1 MVPYNPNTE
10 RDVKHHNDIISTGYC
25 SSRKMCSFMNRWSEF
40 SGLSDLWS
48 VFAVCFFSDTNHHC
62 LQSEGEVVF
71 AVKKDTDSVYI
82 SLILK
87 LTTRFGF
94 SYFPTKMLLSTP
106 SSSDFVQPKSHI
118 TQEKNHRCSLVHYHP
133 ECTCLYFALWNVNL
147 LRFTSFSSTFCVHA
161 TSNYCITFSWE
172 AALTFAWDS
181 AQPSSDILSRGTVI
195 SLYISRSPFYLIQI

>member
-1 MVPYNPNTE
+1 
-10 RDVKHHNDIISTGYC
+10 
-25 SSRKMCSFMNRWSEF
+25 MNRRSEF

-48 VFAVCFFSDTNHHC
+48 VFAVCFFFPTQTATVYR
-62 LQSEGEVVF
+62 LEGKVVF

-118 TQEKNHRCSLVHYHP
+118 TQEKKNTDVH
-133 ECTCLYFALWNVNL
+133 L
-147 LRFTSFSSTFCVHA
+147 
-161 TSNYCITFSWE
+161 CII
-172 AALTFAWDS
+172 
-181 AQPSSDILSRGTVI
+181 ILSVRVFA
-195 SLYISRSPFYLIQI
+195 SLSGMWICFGSPPFHWPFVFMPPLIIASHLAERQLSHLHEIQPNQVQTS

>member
-1 MVPYNPNTE
+1 MVPYYTNTE
-10 RDVKHHNDIISTGYC
+10 RDVKHHNDIISPGYC

-118 TQEKNHRCSLVHYHP
+118 TQEKTTDVHL
-133 ECTCLYFALWNVNL
+133 CIIILSV
-147 LRFTSFSSTFCVHA
+147 RVFTSLFGMWICSGSPPFHRPFVFMPPLIIASHLA
-161 TSNYCITFSWE
+161 ERQLSHLHEIQPNQVQTS
-172 AALTFAWDS
+172 
-181 AQPSSDILSRGTVI
+181 
-195 SLYISRSPFYLIQI
+195 